1 MRGKKVL
8 NDVVNVCSKVVGKK
22 QDVCKICMKD
32 DWSERLSR

>member
-22 QDVCKICMKD
+22 EACMQDLYK
-32 DWSERLSR
+32 R